1 MLMQYGGSSKSAAA
15 AAAAAAA
22 ASSSSN
28 ATSGAPPLAPNPNAT
43 TTAWPEHYIMFD
55 DAMDMEMLLS
65 IHQHI
70 QRELLETKRRLV
82 DCETQVVDA
91 QQGYSAPVPGTS
103 SSTKAS
109 STKTKQSGQQKQGQK
124 KDANSSALPGDIEV
138 KMEPTG
144 QQAKTASADSTK
156 DEGNNNTVDTSSA
169 MDVDEPAMTAA
180 LQMAVPS

>member
-15 AAAAAAA
+15 AAATAAAAAA

-28 ATSGAPPLAPNPNAT
+28 ATSPPNPNAT
-43 TTAWPEHYIMFD
+43 TTAWPEHYVMFD

-82 DCETQVVDA
+82 DCEAQVVDA
-91 QQGYSAPVPGTS
+91 QQGYAAPAPGTS

-124 KDANSSALPGDIEV
+124 KDANANALAGDIEV
-138 KMEPTG
+138 KMEAG

-156 DEGNNNTVDTSSA
+156 EEGTNGAVDASLVA
-169 MDVDEPAMTAA
+169 MDVDEPTTTAA
-180 LQMAVPS
+180 LQIAVPS